1 LQPRTLILHSKA
13 PLAGF
18 SKSRLVDARRG
29 LDPERVAS
37 LCEAFLRDTLAACRA
52 AGTSEL
58 VFHYT
63 PTTAANFFRELD
75 PHALLE
81 PQIDAPF
88 GDRMRGAFERAFARG
103 RREVVLVVTDT
114 PEISAPTIERAFTA
128 LAKSD
133 AVLGPASDGGY
144 YLIGMRRRCDHVF
157 EAIDWSTE
165 RVAGQTRERA
175 RESGFSLAEL
185 DPLAD
190 VDTPADLDRLR
201 AILARDPSV
210 APNTARCLATLGP
223 QWSIEDRDRAG

>member
-1 LQPRTLILHSKA
+1 MQTRTLILHSKA

-18 SKSRLVDARRG
+18 SKSRLVDASRG
-29 LDPERVAS
+29 LDPDRVAS

-52 AGTSEL
+52 AGADEL

-63 PTTAANFFRELD
+63 PVTATDYFRELD

-88 GDRMRGAFERAFARG
+88 GDRMRGAFARAFARG
-103 RREVVLVVTDT
+103 RREAVLVVTDT
-114 PEISAPTIERAFTA
+114 PEISAATIERAFAA
-128 LAKSD
+128 LATSD

-144 YLIGMRRRCDHVF
+144 YLIGMRQRCDHLF

-175 RESGFSLAEL
+175 REAGLSLAEL
-185 DPLAD
+185 EPLAD
-190 VDTPADLDRLR
+190 VDTSVDLDRLR
-201 AILARDPSV
+201 AILARDPSLC
-210 APNTARCLATLGP
+210 PNTARCLATLGP
-223 QWSIEDRDRAG
+223 RWSIEDRDRAG